1 MSDAKA
7 GPGAAIPSADELRMA
22 LLEAEMK
29 KVEEREK
36 LRSVEEKKRADFAAE
51 FLKGHVTD
59 AEKEMIRRV
68 VRSAVKDGKTQAMV
82 YSFPAKLC
90 TDGGRAINNSDK
102 DWPATLQGKAKEL
115 YERYVEAVKP
125 QGYKLKAMIV
135 GFPGGVPGDVGLF
148 LDWAP

>member
-1 MSDAKA
+1 MSEAKA
-7 GPGAAIPSADELRMA
+7 GSGAAIPSADELRMA

-29 KVEEREK
+29 KMEEREK
-36 LRSVEEKKRADFAAE
+36 LRSVEEKKRADFAAG
-51 FLKGHVTD
+51 FLSDHVTD

-90 TDGGRAINNSDK
+90 TDGGRAINNNDK
-102 DWPATLQGKAKEL
+102 DWPVTLQGKAKEL
-115 YERYVEAVKP
+115 YDGYVEAVKP

-135 GFPGGVPGDVGLF
+135 SFPGGVPGEVGLF